1 MNFITAKLILK
12 IFVLR
17 LYVLP
22 QIQYLLYSVQAVLAY
37 NRSSYRVFY
46 EGQCFCIVPEFDES
60 KSSDVKGL
68 INLLGKLNTNKMQIQ
83 PSRGVLR
90 KKSSENM
97 HQICRRTPMTK
108 CDLGKSH
115 FSMGVNL

>member
-12 IFVLR
+12 IFVPR

-37 NRSSYRVFY
+37 NRSSYHVFY
-46 EGQCFCIVPEFDES
+46 ESQCFCIVPEFDES

-68 INLLGKLNTNKMQIQ
+68 INLLAKLNTMQIQ

-90 KKSSENM
+90 KTYSENI

-108 CDLGKSH
+108 CDFSKSH